1 MRLQFRSIWLV
12 AVLLVL
18 GGCSSAAKVQNAPL
32 HAGTGRTFEAQFEK
46 TLSAAREAVVE
57 TGLQIESASQV
68 DSDTWM
74 IIAKKGTS
82 AWSWGELVRV
92 VVVRDG
98 DAKTTVR
105 VHSARRVGT
114 NVAAKGDYALSILSN
129 IELKLS
135 TGV

>member
-1 MRLQFRSIWLV
+1 MYRPMKS
-12 AVLLVL
+12 LLLAALLL
-18 GGCSSAAKVQNAPL
+18 GLGACSSATKVQNAPL
-32 HAGTGRTFEAQFEK
+32 HAGTGRTFQARFEA
-46 TLSAAREAVVE
+46 TLTAAREAVVE

-68 DSDTWM
+68 DGDTWM

-98 DAKTTVR
+98 DAQTSVR
-105 VHSARRVGT
+105 VHSSRRVGT
-114 NVAAKGDYALSILSN
+114 NVTAKGDYALSILSN